1 MNEKFF
7 RICKIST
14 TSLMS
19 LVEDILD
26 LAKIEAGTFSLN
38 EQPFSIRSLVQDI
51 EYVFEFQCAQKGI
64 YFNVEADRR
73 VLDETFC
80 SDVGRIKQVL
90 NNLISNAFKFTLQGG
105 ITFKIL
111 SKSAFDSD
119 SFERVRYLCF
129 EIIDTGVGVDKKE
142 IPKLFK
148 MFGMARKNQ
157 NKLNSK
163 GTGLGLTISKKLV
176 ESLGGKIYLNSM
188 LDFGTHVKFTIKEAN
203 TLRIENNEE
212 SKGTLLLFLI

>member
-38 EQPFSIRSLVQDI
+38 EQPFSVRSLIQDI

-64 YFNVEADRR
+64 YFKVEADRR
-73 VLDETFC
+73 VLDESFC

-105 ITFKIL
+105 ITLKIFW
-111 SKSAFDSD
+111 KSVFDD
-119 SFERVRYLCF
+119 DLFERVRHLCF
-129 EIIDTGVGVDKKE
+129 EIVDTGIGIDENEV
-142 IPKLFK
+142 PKLFQMLWMSHK
-148 MFGMARKNQ
+148 HQNNKN
-157 NKLNSK
+157 LI
-163 GTGLGLTISKKLV
+163 GTGLGLTISK
-176 ESLGGKIYLNSM
+176 
-188 LDFGTHVKFTIKEAN
+188 
-203 TLRIENNEE
+203 
-212 SKGTLLLFLI
+212 